1 MASNGP
7 TLPSSAGAV
16 AHEPFAGLSCQW
28 HDACSTHAT
37 VRSGLCTTR
46 SVLCIMRRFAAKRKQ
61 RGAAPHVPVLHL
73 AMCATLV
80 ARTGAP
86 PRSSSNAARRS
97 PIRQDHE
104 TTTAAAVVWLLRFFI
119 ILFYY
124 SFLFFTF
131 FSKNKKINNED
142 RENSMSARRHHI
154 HVRRGTTTCASS
166 SPPWCSSVRASPED
180 IQLYVSVHRRLEANL
195 SGLSSSTATQSL
207 GYQSSIKWPHLRL
220 QFDAG
225 SSHHRWKKV
234 TKGPPS
240 VRNVRERMKGRQRA
254 TPDRAAILFL
264 LRIPSTTYT
273 VVLQLWIAR
282 TREGHISHQNWCSPA
297 FDVFQQD

>member
-28 HDACSTHAT
+28 HDACSTHAA

-86 PRSSSNAARRS
+86 PREQQQRCATVANQARPRDDDS
-97 PIRQDHE
+97 GSRRVAF
-104 TTTAAAVVWLLRFFI
+104 TF
-119 ILFYY
+119 FYY

-207 GYQSSIKWPHLRL
+207 RVPILYQ
-220 QFDAG
+220 
-225 SSHHRWKKV
+225 
-234 TKGPPS
+234 
-240 VRNVRERMKGRQRA
+240 M
-254 TPDRAAILFL
+254 AA
-264 LRIPSTTYT
+264 
-273 VVLQLWIAR
+273 
-282 TREGHISHQNWCSPA
+282 PA
-297 FDVFQQD
+297 PAV